1 MNTKGLKIL
10 KTKECSSLSGL
21 STLSYKIGCK
31 DDKEVCLSIVG
42 NTGKGVFNKDWVSLA
57 QIDSM
62 LASEK
67 KPITS
72 GSLHG
77 LFEGKSSNSAGFILA
92 VLLNE
97 GLLKVSS
104 KNQRNYDR
112 VDQKEYQKII
122 KAYNKKKT
130 EKKRMEVSNG

>member
-1 MNTKGLKIL
+1 MKEEIIMKP
-10 KTKECSSLSGL
+10 KECSSLSGL
-21 STLSYKIGCK
+21 STLTYKIGCK

-42 NTGKGVFNKDWVSLA
+42 NTGKGVFNKDWVSLKE
-57 QIDSM
+57 IDSM
-62 LASEK
+62 LTSEK

-72 GSLHG
+72 KSLHG

-112 VDQKEYQKII
+112 VDKKEYQKII
-122 KAYNKKKT
+122 KAYTKKKT
-130 EKKRMEVSNG
+130 GKKAREVS